1 MPRKVVNIIGQRFG
15 RLVVL
20 ENTNQKAHGSTV
32 HKCVCDCGNIILVP
46 NSYLTG
52 GHTKSCG
59 CLSRETHTTH
69 GKSDTRLYSIFSSMK
84 RRCYLKTDL
93 AYKDYGGRGITICDE
108 WLDDFSTFYDW
119 ALSHGYTDNLTIDRI
134 DVNGNYEPMN
144 CRWIERGE
152 QPKNTRRNI
161 VISYCGET
169 HILSDWSR
177 KMGIPM
183 TTLSRRY
190 KQFNDLEIVF
200 YKGDVRC
207 KKNNLNK
214 QKASK

>member
-84 RRCYLKTDL
+84 RRCYLQTDL
-93 AYKDYGGRGITICDE
+93 AYKDYVGFFYLLWLGIVAR
-108 WLDDFSTFYDW
+108 L
-119 ALSHGYTDNLTIDRI
+119 HR
-134 DVNGNYEPMN
+134 
-144 CRWIERGE
+144 
-152 QPKNTRRNI
+152 
-161 VISYCGET
+161 
-169 HILSDWSR
+169 
-177 KMGIPM
+177 
-183 TTLSRRY
+183 
-190 KQFNDLEIVF
+190 QFNNRPH
-200 YKGDVRC
+200 RC
-207 KKNNLNK
+207 KWQLWTNELPLDRKRRTTKKHTEKYCYILLWGNAHIVRLE
-214 QKASK
+214 